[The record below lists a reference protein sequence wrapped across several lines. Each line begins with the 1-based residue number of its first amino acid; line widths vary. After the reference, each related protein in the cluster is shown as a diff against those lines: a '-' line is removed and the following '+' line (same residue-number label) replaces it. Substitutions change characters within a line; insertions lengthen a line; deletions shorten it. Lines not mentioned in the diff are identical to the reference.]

1 MRIEQVNEASPELVE
16 TISAL
21 LPQLTEARTPPTLG
35 QLQDVVSNQTLLLA
49 RDDDGGILGTL
60 TFVLYRV
67 SSGVKGRI
75 EDVIVDESRADR
87 ASARRSSARG
97 CAWRT
102 RQAC

>member
-49 RDDDGGILGTL
+49 RDHDGGI
-60 TFVLYRV
+60 
-67 SSGVKGRI
+67 
-75 EDVIVDESRADR
+75 R
-87 ASARRSSARG
+87 ASVSCGSRRLIVSTSSSVASVTCSSFIAAAARAAG
-97 CAWRT
+97 P
-102 RQAC
+102 